1 LQTQVTDQF
10 HETKRFLD
18 QSQQILNQSKSNSD
32 KLQLQIKDLNQQLQD
47 EKIKSQNFQKE
58 MESLQAKNSQWE
70 ADHKQL
76 KGKTE
81 ILLKERARILA
92 GGKQITDIE
101 KMLDEYG
108 DLIAEVETLQAQKK
122 RLNEDLVMTTQKLAI
137 TATSAS
143 HPPMSSLAAAKD
155 HGSDTLKQALAQKV
169 ELERLVADMTETVKS
184 KETQMAT
191 IKDVNRQ
198 LAEQL
203 QMYRSKYEGGT
214 EDIFS

>member
-1 LQTQVTDQF
+1 MQVTDQL
-10 HETKRFLD
+10 HETERLLEQTQLSSTQNKT
-18 QSQQILNQSKSNSD
+18 SSD
-32 KLQLQIKDLNQQLQD
+32 RLQVQLKDLTQQLQD
-47 EKIKSQNFQKE
+47 EKVKGQNYQKDIE
-58 MESLQAKNSQWE
+58 TLQEKNRQWE

-76 KGKTE
+76 KSKTE

-101 KMLDEYG
+101 KMLDEYA

-137 TATSAS
+137 TATSGP
-143 HPPMSSLAAAKD
+143 HPPISSLVAAKD
-155 HGSDTLKQALAQKV
+155 HGSDALKHALAQKV

-203 QMYRSKYEGGT
+203 QAYRSKYEGDT
-214 EDIFS
+214 EELI